1 MGRSWLCSGGEGHC
15 ECRRDLP
22 RLFICICIYS
32 CVYICVYIIFT
43 YIRIYPSLLPSICN
57 VGKGWEGRKSRGQQ
71 TSLDA
76 VPSSP
81 GVTVA

>member
-1 MGRSWLCSGGEGHC
+1 MGGEGHC
-15 ECRRDLP
+15 EHGRDLP

-32 CVYICVYIIFT
+32 CIYICVYIIFT

-57 VGKGWEGRKSRGQQ
+57 VEKGWEGKKSRGQQ